1 MFFLS
6 ASTLDFKKVMN
17 KEVDLK
23 DMFTMYH
30 LMLKVA
36 EKGVNHKNVQK
47 LIMDPSEQF
56 DLVIAE
62 WLYQHL
68 YSG

>member
-1 MFFLS
+1 
-6 ASTLDFKKVMN
+6 MN

-23 DMFTMYH
+23 DMFSMYGI
-30 LMLKVA
+30 MLTVA
-36 EKGVNHKNVQK
+36 ERGVTHENVQK
-47 LIMDPSEQF
+47 LILDPNEQF